1 MAPQTPEAPSYD
13 PSQASVAVG
22 SVTPSNVNGDAIR
35 AALRGVPFTTCYRNA
50 LRARG
55 RRAFG
60 SATLN
65 LSIDPTGKITGAIL
79 TGADWLPE
87 MTRCMQGGAMGVQLR
102 PGSVDQSGGT
112 AEVWLSFRAP

>member
-1 MAPQTPEAPSYD
+1 M
-13 PSQASVAVG
+13 
-22 SVTPSNVNGDAIR
+22 TPSNVNGDAVR
-35 AALRGVPFTTCYRNA
+35 AALRGVPLTTCYRNA

-65 LSIDPTGKITGAIL
+65 LSIDETGKVSGAIL

-87 MTRCMQGGAMGVQLR
+87 MSRCVQGRRHGRAASSRAPSSSG
-102 PGSVDQSGGT
+102 GGT

>member
-1 MAPQTPEAPSYD
+1 M
-13 PSQASVAVG
+13 
-22 SVTPSNVNGDAIR
+22 NGDAVR
-35 AALRGVPFTTCYRNA
+35 AALRSVALTTCYRNA

-55 RRAFG
+55 RREFG

-65 LSIDPTGKITGAIL
+65 LSIDGAGRISGAIL

-87 MTRCMQGGAMGVQLR
+87 MTRCVQGGAMGIQLR
-102 PGSVDQSGGT
+102 SGSVNQGGGT